1 MLKPINRKIG
11 LVLIGFALFY
21 LILSF
26 RLPEYPYAA
35 IDADFVPKALGFL
48 LLLLSVLLFFS
59 KKPETEEEKNK
70 RKIPDG
76 EAKTLLTVC
85 SFILVYIFFFELIGF
100 VVMTALFIFI
110 TTWYLGYKKKWTNAI
125 VSVVFSLSIYMMFNY
140 LLQISLP
147 AGILPF

>member
-11 LVLIGFALFY
+11 LVLIGFAVFY

-48 LLLLSVLLFFS
+48 LLVLSVLLFLS
-59 KKPETEEEKNK
+59 KKQETEGEKQK
-70 RKIPDG
+70 RKIPEG
-76 EAKTLLTVC
+76 EAKVLLTVC
-85 SFILVYIFFFELIGF
+85 TLILLYIFFFEIIGF
-100 VVMTALFIFI
+100 VIMTSLFIFV
-110 TTWYLGYKKKWTNAI
+110 TTWYLGYDKKWTNAI
-125 VSVVFSLSIYMMFNY
+125 VSIVFSLSIYLMFNY

-147 AGILPF
+147 TGILPF

>member
-1 MLKPINRKIG
+1 M
-11 LVLIGFALFY
+11 V
-21 LILSF
+21 
-26 RLPEYPYAA
+26 
-35 IDADFVPKALGFL
+35 
-48 LLLLSVLLFFS
+48 
-59 KKPETEEEKNK
+59 
-70 RKIPDG
+70 
-76 EAKTLLTVC
+76 
-85 SFILVYIFFFELIGF
+85 GF